1 MKRVPRA
8 SSSLFAF
15 WALTGFAVILVGDA
29 VLRLDWHLVLVA
41 VAPAGL
47 LVWAAWLFLYRPE
60 IRFDGDRVV
69 TVNPGRTI
77 EVPWSHVSRVEQRP
91 QLVLELTD
99 GSRVT
104 CWGAPFPEKPGLHRP
119 VTSSRRSSS
128 ARRDVVGVL
137 EAQRYAALERTPPSP
152 GAHGPVLRRWDRRS
166 LILGGI
172 LVVAALV
179 IFALTR

>member
-29 VLRLDWHLVLVA
+29 AIRLDWHLVLVTA
-41 VAPAGL
+41 APAGF
-47 LVWAAWLFLYRPE
+47 LVWAAWMFLYRPE
-60 IRFDGDRVV
+60 IRFDTDRVI
-69 TVNPGRTI
+69 TVNP
-77 EVPWSHVSRVEQRP
+77 WSRVARVEQRP
-91 QLVLELTD
+91 QLVIELVD

-119 VTSSRRSSS
+119 VTASAQSSRRSQS

-137 EAQRYAALERTPPSP
+137 EAQRRAAMERTRPTSLVNE
-152 GAHGPVLRRWDRRS
+152 PVSRKWALRP
-166 LILGGI
+166 LILGA
-172 LVVAALV
+172 LLLVAALG
-179 IFALTR
+179 IFAVTR